1 MRAKFILFSKAYLP
15 VLAWAGLIFYLS
27 SQSVLA
33 GLEINVLDF
42 IFKKSAHMFVYF
54 VLYFLTF
61 RAELM
66 INEQRKN
73 RWLVPIIICLLY
85 ALSDE
90 FHQSFTPGRHASFR
104 DIGFDSLGVL
114 IAFMRIYHYI

>member
-1 MRAKFILFSKAYLP
+1 VRAKFILFSKAYLP